1 MSVDK
6 VHLRHCILYE
16 FQKGSNASVACKN
29 LCAVFGKDIVN
40 VRTCQRWFS
49 KFRSGDLSLEE
60 SDRSGRPSKID
71 NDVLRSMLENNPHL
85 TSREIA
91 EEFGIHHTTVG
102 DHIKSLGF
110 VLKQS
115 VWVPHEL
122 TEKNLSDRVRMC
134 SSHLIRHNVEPFLD
148 KLITGDEKWILYENV
163 KRKKSYCKPGTSS
176 ATVPKPSIHQ
186 RKVLLCLWWDRKG
199 PVYYELLKQGKTIN
213 PDLYCNQLDKLNA
226 AIKEK
231 RPALA
236 SRKGIV
242 FHHDNARPHTA
253 MLTQQKLNAL
263 GWEVLSHPPYSP
275 DIAPSDYY
283 LFRSLQNYLTGK
295 KFKSFESV
303 SKAVAD
309 YFNSKDENFYKTG
322 IHRLP
327 ERWQQVVTNNG
338 AYIID

>member
-1 MSVDK
+1 MCS
-6 VHLRHCILYE
+6 
-16 FQKGSNASVACKN
+16 
-29 LCAVFGKDIVN
+29 
-40 VRTCQRWFS
+40 TCQRWFS

-148 KLITGDEKWILYENV
+148 KLITGDEK
-163 KRKKSYCKPGTSS
+163 
-176 ATVPKPSIHQ
+176 
-186 RKVLLCLWWDRKG
+186 KG
-199 PVYYELLKQGKTIN
+199 PVYYELLKQEKTIN
-213 PDLYCNQLDKLNA
+213 ADLYCNQLDKLNA

-295 KFKSFESV
+295 KFKSFESF

-327 ERWQQVVTNNG
+327 ERW
-338 AYIID
+338 